1 MKHLISREDYINEYL
16 RISEHIGNEN
26 ELYEGLLSAVFGG
39 LKMLLKKDWETV
51 KCKNATVLSHLK
63 EIDKN
68 LGGYTFTKMQY
79 YNECNTIRQN
89 VADYFNDILDYKLL
103 QLEKEENADK
113 YIEKE
118 NENIED
124 EENTKVNGVAKILN
138 LKDQTLLDSLK
149 KYKDNISIV
158 CKKSPNLREYADQL
172 LNSVIVFV
180 NDIVIK
186 ELERMGA
193 DKEKLEEQKK
203 KLEEER
209 KKLEEERKKKDE
221 EAKKANEEA
230 IKKISDERDKSMR
243 NLGVKPIGPMNGDKA
258 IDTIASQFNGMLGEL
273 KGSKSKK
280 ITESKLTQDYTDLL
294 KSDTYIGILNSLEEL
309 DWKWNMDDKD
319 DMFQKKFTIRLILNK
334 INSTFDLIA
343 QDKDKYKEIPSASV
357 QAMMVALSNV
367 IIYGFVGDHFN
378 IKNDDRLSL
387 ISKCAIDS
395 DATIGFN
402 LPLIDPEKPK
412 NGNYF
417 VSIMN
422 DLKNSDINSDE
433 IDKAIKSMST
443 EELKALKKSK
453 GKKKDDKE
461 YSSIKEF
468 AKSFGPD
475 LMKDFRQNIS
485 NLFDFI
491 VKKANDIK
499 KDAEKT
505 REAEAAKA
513 EADSKE

>member
-1 MKHLISREDYINEYL
+1 
-16 RISEHIGNEN
+16 
-26 ELYEGLLSAVFGG
+26 
-39 LKMLLKKDWETV
+39 
-51 KCKNATVLSHLK
+51 
-63 EIDKN
+63 
-68 LGGYTFTKMQY
+68 
-79 YNECNTIRQN
+79 
-89 VADYFNDILDYKLL
+89 
-103 QLEKEENADK
+103 
-113 YIEKE
+113 
-118 NENIED
+118 
-124 EENTKVNGVAKILN
+124 
-138 LKDQTLLDSLK
+138 
-149 KYKDNISIV
+149 
-158 CKKSPNLREYADQL
+158 
-172 LNSVIVFV
+172 
-180 NDIVIK
+180 
-186 ELERMGA
+186 
-193 DKEKLEEQKK
+193 
-203 KLEEER
+203 
-209 KKLEEERKKKDE
+209 
-221 EAKKANEEA
+221 
-230 IKKISDERDKSMR
+230 
-243 NLGVKPIGPMNGDKA
+243 
-258 IDTIASQFNGMLGEL
+258 MLGEFNNIKL
-273 KGSKSKK
+273 NESALPKGYSE
-280 ITESKLTQDYTDLL
+280 ILR
-294 KSDTYIGILNSLEEL
+294 SDTYLGIQKSLEEL
-309 DWKWNMDDKD
+309 NWNFSDNEKDLQDDEL
-319 DMFQKKFTIRLILNK
+319 FNKFFIRVILNK
-334 INSTFDLIA
+334 INTVFEVISNN
-343 QDKDKYKEIPSASV
+343 KDMFKDVPSASV